1 MASDM
6 RKPMGI
12 TVLRKQ
18 EVPSK
23 LWPLPIT
30 DMWGIGKKSVPL
42 LEERGIH
49 TIGDLADPSNETML
63 MTLLGKQGY
72 MAIQHARGNGSNR
85 LSYNTSVQSISQ
97 STTLD
102 RDIIEYDEV
111 KTVFRR
117 LAHSLSQRA
126 KQEKNSKVLYYPF
139 LFDIMI
145 LPMLFAHSLYKAIRM
160 RKPFYWKQHCY
171 CLIKITTVKKSV
183 ILESD

>member
-72 MAIQHARGNGSNR
+72 MAIQHAV
-85 LSYNTSVQSISQ
+85 SYTHLWQ
-97 STTLD
+97 
-102 RDIIEYDEV
+102 EV
-111 KTVFRR
+111 KEYV
-117 LAHSLSQRA
+117 
-126 KQEKNSKVLYYPF
+126 
-139 LFDIMI
+139 
-145 LPMLFAHSLYKAIRM
+145 
-160 RKPFYWKQHCY
+160 RKFYWQLCN
-171 CLIKITTVKKSV
+171 VMA
-183 ILESD
+183 